1 MRSGDRLKYISE
13 VNLWNVCFSLPGG
26 GLDEVI
32 MCSNGLG
39 GAEPF
44 GGTVRNHS
52 TAKFLS
58 RVSLI

>member
-26 GLDEVI
+26 ELDEVI

-39 GAEPF
+39 GAEQF
-44 GGTVRNHS
+44 GETVRNHS
-52 TAKFLS
+52 TAKFPLQS
-58 RVSLI
+58 